1 MTRDHRARVRPLR
14 ARAAA
19 YAMHAQHNSGET
31 SRRGREAFLARFE
44 RQVDPDGVLSD
55 VERTRRAEAAKRAY
69 FIPLAIR
76 SAEAR
81 RATRTDGR
89 E

>member
-1 MTRDHRARVRPLR
+1 
-14 ARAAA
+14 
-19 YAMHAQHNSGET
+19 MHAEHDSGET

-55 VERTRRAEAAKRAY
+55 AERTRRAEAAKHAY
-69 FIPLAIR
+69 FIRLSIK

-81 RATRTDGR
+81 RARRIDGR

>member
-1 MTRDHRARVRPLR
+1 MRRLHAQ
-14 ARAAA
+14 AAA
-19 YAMHAQHNSGET
+19 YAMHAQHGSGKT

-44 RQVDPDGVLSD
+44 RQVDPDGVQSD
-55 VERTRRAEAAKRAY
+55 AERARRAEAAKRAY
-69 FIPLAIR
+69 FIRLSIK

-81 RATRTDGR
+81 RARRTDGR